1 MAEKPTK
8 RTERDKRARADGS
21 SQRSSESDKAAL
33 PSGAADN
40 NFGGKGVSPA
50 AANDDAEAV
59 NQPFMSQAT
68 EPAAI
73 PGPGDAGSRAVVLSG
88 DSLTVTELQS
98 GDKQGTYSPA
108 PLSAPKSQLA
118 LPRQVAPGT
127 QLVPAS
133 SSSSSSPSPS
143 PSPSSPSLS
152 SSSASPGAP
161 ASTSSSVQ
169 YAPHQ
174 VYDPDVADEAARFK
188 KLVKDEKFKDAVKS
202 VQTFFLASVSR
213 QMSGSGL
220 SVAERD
226 KASAAAVKQLL
237 IELGPTFIK
246 LGQFLS
252 VRRDLLPVVVA
263 DELTSLQDRVPPFG
277 VDTLREIVTKEL
289 GAPPEEL
296 FAYFDPV
303 PMASASIG
311 QVHRVQLR
319 DGRQAVLKVQRQD
332 LARQFYRDLGLMRF
346 AAKTGLQFDHH
357 YQKLRRTLR
366 IKGPQRPARFDFR
379 NWLDMSDEFGRNLF
393 SEIDYLVEGR
403 NADRLRKLLRERT
416 DVRVPRVIWKY
427 SGRRVL
433 TLEYIEGV
441 KIDKVDE
448 LRARGIDPAQVGST
462 LITCYLEQFVL
473 KGFFHADPHA
483 GNLAVDDKGCLIIY
497 DFGMVGEIT
506 EAQRRALLS
515 CVISTVKRD
524 SESLVRG
531 LHELGVVRSG
541 TNHEAI
547 GRALAP
553 FMDYYAG
560 KGLFDLD
567 FRQLEHDIDT
577 VVTER
582 SLRLPANL
590 AYILRAGSALEGI
603 ARTLKSDFSFS
614 QAVRPVIRKLVAM
627 EGMES
632 LSTLEGLMQ
641 LAGLA
646 VSGLKRGARETAEI
660 ARSVRSP
667 KKNAAEENP
676 VLPGAPAECSKCR
689 KHVVDKKRIAKQL
702 RMVGWIG
709 IGYTGLSLGTILLLN
724 TTFLANYASP
734 GFYLVIGNI
743 ILGGIMIWKFATL
756 LRGSSNSTLSDHG
769 QRNGEKK
776 C

>member
-8 RTERDKRARADGS
+8 RTEREQRAQRDTVAGDKSRQQDV
-21 SQRSSESDKAAL
+21 DAL
-33 PSGAADN
+33 N
-40 NFGGKGVSPA
+40 
-50 AANDDAEAV
+50 
-59 NQPFMSQAT
+59 
-68 EPAAI
+68 
-73 PGPGDAGSRAVVLSG
+73 
-88 DSLTVTELQS
+88 ELQS
-98 GDKQGTYSPA
+98 ATVSGGAEQA
-108 PLSAPKSQLA
+108 PSAGMAEPSHTLS
-118 LPRQVAPGT
+118 VAPIEGNG
-127 QLVPAS
+127 
-133 SSSSSSPSPS
+133 SSPGTAVSIPARITDLEASGREVLLPATVGPLAAVVAAVSAASPS
-143 PSPSSPSLS
+143 Y
-152 SSSASPGAP
+152 G
-161 ASTSSSVQ
+161 
-169 YAPHQ
+169 PHQ
-174 VYDPDVADEAARFK
+174 AYDPDFADESAKFSR
-188 KLVKDEKFKDAVKS
+188 LIKDEKFWDALKS
-202 VQTFFLASVSR
+202 LWAFFLSTIAHTMPGSR
-213 QMSGSGL
+213 L

-226 KASAAAVKQLL
+226 KLSAAAVKKLL

-252 VRRDLLPVVVA
+252 VRRDLLPVLVA
-263 DELTSLQDRVPPFG
+263 DELCGLQDRVPSFG
-277 VDTLREIVTKEL
+277 VDTLRQIVRQEL
-289 GAPPEEL
+289 GSPPEEL
-296 FAYFDPV
+296 FAHFDPV

-346 AAKTGLQFDHH
+346 AAKTGLKFDRY
-357 YQKLRRTLR
+357 YQDVRKFLR
-366 IKGPQRPARFDFR
+366 IKGPHRPARFDFR

-403 NADRLRKLLRERT
+403 NADRLRKLLRDRT
-416 DVRVPRVIWKY
+416 DVRVPRVMWKY

-433 TLEYIEGV
+433 TLEYIEGI

-448 LRARGIDPAQVGST
+448 LRAEGIDPAQVGAI

-483 GNLAVDDKGCLIIY
+483 GNLAVDSKGCLIIY

-506 EAQRRALLS
+506 EEQRRALLS

-524 SESLVRG
+524 SDSLVKS
-531 LHELGVVRSG
+531 LVVLGVVRAG

-547 GRALAP
+547 GRALSP

-590 AYILRAGSALEGI
+590 AYILRAGSSLEGI
-603 ARTLKSDFSFS
+603 ARTLKADFSFS
-614 QAVRPVIRKLVAM
+614 QAVRPVVRKLVAM

-646 VSGLKRGARETAEI
+646 VNGLKRGARETAEI
-660 ARSVRSP
+660 ARAGRSAKKTAPEQNPGVPVVR
-667 KKNAAEENP
+667 
-676 VLPGAPAECSKCR
+676 AECTKCT
-689 KHVVDKKRIAKQL
+689 KHAVDKKRIAHHM
-702 RMVGWIG
+702 RVVGWIG
-709 IGYTGLSLGTILLLN
+709 IGYTGLSLGTILLLD

-743 ILGGIMIWKFATL
+743 ILGGIMIWKFATF
-756 LRGSSNSTLSDHG
+756 LRGNSNSTLSDHG